1 MSESL
6 FRDFWWLLFPISWF
20 VLGAFR
26 SWMAYRENRETLDL
40 IKSYAASGREPPA
53 ELFARL
59 ESRRCDDDDD
69 RPRPRRYRRRER
81 GLYQV
86 VLFGIM
92 AAGFG
97 FAAATDMYGDGQA
110 FTIVAFVMAALSAA
124 ALVQVI
130 VYPKRPVD

>member
-1 MSESL
+1 MSEHL
-6 FRDFWWLLFPISWF
+6 FRDFWWLLFPLSWF

-26 SWMAYRENRETLDL
+26 SWMSYRESRETLDL
-40 IKSYAASGREPPA
+40 IKTYAASGREPPP

-69 RPRPRRYRRRER
+69 RRRPRRYRRRER

-92 AAGFG
+92 CAGFG
-97 FAAATDMYGDGQA
+97 YAAATDMYGEGQA

-124 ALVQVI
+124 SLVHVLAN
-130 VYPKRPVD
+130 PKRPLD